1 MIQVI
6 TGILTKCVEYERGSG
21 SSAWVSQGRLHGEVD
36 AWDGNLICLSGIGE
50 GVVYMMIQVP
60 FGDLA
65 WIILEAL
72 GSEVSVLLPS
82 LTSTTV
88 G

>member
-1 MIQVI
+1 
-6 TGILTKCVEYERGSG
+6 
-21 SSAWVSQGRLHGEVD
+21 
-36 AWDGNLICLSGIGE
+36 
-50 GVVYMMIQVP
+50 MIQVP

-72 GSEVSVLLPS
+72 GSEVSALLPS

-88 G
+88 GELHPLLMSQCLSPGKMKRM

>member
-1 MIQVI
+1 MS
-6 TGILTKCVEYERGSG
+6 E
-21 SSAWVSQGRLHGEVD
+21 
-36 AWDGNLICLSGIGE
+36 WDGE

-72 GSEVSVLLPS
+72 GSEVSVFLPS
-82 LTSTTV
+82 LTSTSWLTASTTYGSV
-88 G
+88 FVPW